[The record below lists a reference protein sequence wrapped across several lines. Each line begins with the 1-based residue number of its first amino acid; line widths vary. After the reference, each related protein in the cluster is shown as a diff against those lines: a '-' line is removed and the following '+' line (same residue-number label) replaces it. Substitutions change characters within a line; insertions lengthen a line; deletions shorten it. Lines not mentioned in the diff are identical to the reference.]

1 MYTIIN
7 RILYACIRTIYI
19 IYSNIIQHITLHLGK
34 LYRILSQEE
43 NALESYTEALEI
55 CPENA
60 DLLTTIGLLYLKL
73 GITCVIYILYY
84 SFCMYIC
91 CIL

>member
-1 MYTIIN
+1 MYTIIYC
-7 RILYACIRTIYI
+7 ILYSCIRTIYI
-19 IYSNIIQHITLHLGK
+19 IYSNIIHHITLHLGK

-73 GITCVIYILYY
+73 GKLYVYYILYY
-84 SFCMYIC
+84 NYYIV
-91 CIL
+91 

>member
-1 MYTIIN
+1 MYTIIYC
-7 RILYACIRTIYI
+7 ILYSCIPTIYI
-19 IYSNIIQHITLHLGK
+19 IYSNVIQHITLHLGK

-73 GITCVIYILYY
+73 GNNTYICVNYVRYIL
-84 SFCMYIC
+84 
-91 CIL
+91 